1 MLYELKIPIFA
12 LVFLLFSHTT
22 QAQGLRN
29 GQDQIGRNVTNQ
41 TYGNDN
47 LWHLRQAEILISQ
60 QNIERALLE
69 LDLAVAQD
77 PYLADAYLLRAR
89 LKNKIGMSTEARQDL
104 QTALRLNPY
113 VADLYGYNGP
123 FGQLQL
129 LSEPGNVAVSSS
141 GTPDP
146 LDPYYQLLDQLDQAD
161 RGDREYVYTAPGD
174 DLEFDY
180 LQSAVWHFERGNL
193 EKALGELE
201 HALNHNPRSPVAH
214 DLKGLVLLQ
223 QERWEEAEQSFR
235 KAVATAPDFALAWYN
250 LSKLHEAQGKK
261 AEALAHLDKAIS
273 LQEDL
278 AKAYFDRAR
287 LREAQGDTRGALEDY
302 NEAISAQSEPFLQAY
317 LNRGLTRKALG
328 DFGGALADIDRVIE
342 LEGASPDL
350 LKTRGN
356 IYLIYGLYNKALLD
370 FTTAIQQ
377 DANFAEAWFNRG
389 IAHLLNGD
397 PISACSDFE
406 KSVELGYEK
415 GREKV
420 KYFCVY

>member
-1 MLYELKIPIFA
+1 MLYEPKIPIIAFS
-12 LVFLLFSHTT
+12 FLLFFHAA

-77 PYLADAYLLRAR
+77 PYLADAYLLRAK
-89 LKNKIGMSTEARQDL
+89 LKNKIGMRNEARQDL

-123 FGQLQL
+123 FGQMQL
-129 LSEPGNVAVSSS
+129 LSAPDSVAVSSS
-141 GTPDP
+141 GTPEP
-146 LDPYYQLLDQLDQAD
+146 LDPYYQLLDQLEQAGRD
-161 RGDREYVYTAPGD
+161 DREYVFTAPGD
-174 DLEFDY
+174 DLELDF
-180 LQSAVWHFERGNL
+180 LESAAWHFERGNL

-201 HALNHNPRSPVAH
+201 HALNHNPRSPIAH
-214 DLKGLVLLQ
+214 DLKGLVLFQ
-223 QERWEEAEQSFR
+223 QNRWDEAEQSFR

-250 LSKLHEAQGKK
+250 LSKLYEAQGKQP
-261 AEALAHLDKAIS
+261 EALAHLDKAIA

-302 NEAISAQSEPFLQAY
+302 NEAIAAQSEPFLQAY

-342 LEGASPDL
+342 LEGASPEL
-350 LKTRGN
+350 LKARGN
-356 IYLIYGLYNKALLD
+356 LYLIYGLYNKALLD

-377 DANFAEAWFNRG
+377 EPGIAEVWFNRG
-389 IAHLLNGD
+389 VAHMLNGD
-397 PISACSDFE
+397 PISACSDFQ

-415 GREKV
+415 GKEKV